1 MRLVKRAAI
10 LAGLAASAALV
21 TASAAL
27 AHDDDH
33 GWRRGR
39 HHHHHH
45 HDDRFVFERSRPVI
59 VERPVIYRQYRDPYR
74 DVPMYPAYPPA
85 PPSLNINIPL
95 R

>member
-1 MRLVKRAAI
+1 MGLVKHAAI
-10 LAGLAASAALV
+10 AALVAGAALV
-21 TASAAL
+21 TASGAL

-33 GWRRGR
+33 GWRRGPGR

-45 HDDRFVFERSRPVI
+45 HDRFVFERARPVI
-59 VERPVIYRQYRDPYR
+59 VERPMIYRPYR
-74 DVPMYPAYPPA
+74 ESYREVPMYPAYPPG